1 MQTLTVP
8 QRTAPIKHYA
18 SYLVHGQEVTGTAE
32 LLSGSGY
39 LFRQDGSRTATLVSY
54 KDADLL
60 LYGLVA
66 LADAQWQQDLTHGD
80 LAALAGAR

>member
-1 MQTLTVP
+1 MATVA

-18 SYLVHGQEVTGTAE
+18 SYLVAGQEVTGTAE
-32 LLSGSGY
+32 LVCGSGY
-39 LFRQDGSRTATLVSY
+39 LFRQDGQRTATLVSY
-54 KDADLL
+54 KDPELL

-66 LADAQWQQDLTHGD
+66 LSDAKWKEDLSHGD